1 MIISEVMTRDVRIA
15 SPDDTLQCAAQIME
29 EEDFGSLPVA
39 ENDRLVG
46 MLTDRDI
53 TIRAVARGMAPQEST
68 VREVMSTEIRY
79 VFDDE
84 SVRDAAQVMGDLH
97 VRRLPVLNREKRLV
111 GIVSLGDL
119 ALAKPTNAGDA
130 LQAIVDAPPVVNGE
144 S

>member
-39 ENDRLVG
+39 EDDRLVG

-53 TIRAVARGMAPQEST
+53 TIRAVARGMAPQHST

-130 LQAIVDAPPVVNGE
+130 LQAIVDAPPAVNGE